1 MDSIK
6 LKVKGMMCEGCEN
19 RLKNSLKSLKGVK
32 NVEASYKE
40 ENVTISG
47 NSIDKEEIISKIKD
61 LDFEVM

>member
-40 ENVTISG
+40 GNVTISG